1 MSAAAPSNATV
12 RTTLIRILSDTAAS
26 IKQLSDLG
34 TQLTHVGKSY
44 MYLKYVLK
52 NIVQSYDEVD
62 SVIRRSTELYARHD
76 IQLVHAIDQYGKMS
90 AGIIGAVGVFQQLIR
105 TQGMTEASMLRLTQQ
120 ARQLSFVL
128 NKSMEDIGKTMVA
141 VKADLGLTDKQLEK
155 TMNTLGLLSSR
166 TGISIDTLSRFA
178 REGGS
183 VSRAFG
189 GTTEAMVAFTDAMV
203 RATGSEEGAL
213 QMLNKLI
220 EGKKT
225 YGASLA
231 GLDGQLI
238 QFSQLIGKDNV
249 KAMEALNDA
258 VSGLTEEKRRMWLM
272 TGKLTSIEIQYLE
285 NLSKESKAIQESTD
299 VIDGRSSAV
308 RSLSDVYNRVVGGVG
323 AQLKI
328 LGDNVKDFG
337 RSFAV
342 YLAPAISSVL
352 YLLNKFIEVAKS
364 LPEPVRGIL
373 GMVAGV
379 YIATQAISRFA
390 RILGLV
396 SGVSVGLGATSAATA
411 GWFTAVGTA
420 IKGAALALASFTVA
434 ALPYIAVAAVI
445 AAAVAVIVH
454 KLGGLENVL
463 VNVRASWNYFVEGF
477 LEGLGGSTREL
488 YASLEAFKAVIGAAY
503 ELIFGVEKGYTQVE
517 DFTKSFKTLGQ
528 WAAWAFKISLKPL
541 EYLIYYTGLAIAY
554 TLDFADAVSTSYEA
568 VGEFAKRLGSAMYDT
583 LVEKIGE
590 VKQLWNRFMTWL
602 GLSVKDDFSVTNNK
616 QVDGVKDLA
625 RSLEAANEAADKT
638 NKKIIEA
645 KQNLAQS
652 IVPYDVM
659 NQETEDVIVGGVP
672 ASPRSI
678 VVTNRTEV
686 MSKSA
691 QAAAVASTQPITY
704 SNPPEPV
711 TTRQMAD
718 MSQNTTMQP
727 IQIVLDDYVLG
738 QALVNLNRKM
748 RVLGYADADGSLHGI
763 R

>member
-1 MSAAAPSNATV
+1 M
-12 RTTLIRILSDTAAS
+12 
-26 IKQLSDLG
+26 
-34 TQLTHVGKSY
+34 
-44 MYLKYVLK
+44 
-52 NIVQSYDEVD
+52 
-62 SVIRRSTELYARHD
+62 
-76 IQLVHAIDQYGKMS
+76 
-90 AGIIGAVGVFQQLIR
+90 
-105 TQGMTEASMLRLTQQ
+105 
-120 ARQLSFVL
+120 
-128 NKSMEDIGKTMVA
+128 
-141 VKADLGLTDKQLEK
+141 
-155 TMNTLGLLSSR
+155 
-166 TGISIDTLSRFA
+166 
-178 REGGS
+178 
-183 VSRAFG
+183 
-189 GTTEAMVAFTDAMV
+189 
-203 RATGSEEGAL
+203 
-213 QMLNKLI
+213 
-220 EGKKT
+220 
-225 YGASLA
+225 
-231 GLDGQLI
+231 
-238 QFSQLIGKDNV
+238 
-249 KAMEALNDA
+249 
-258 VSGLTEEKRRMWLM
+258 
-272 TGKLTSIEIQYLE
+272 
-285 NLSKESKAIQESTD
+285 
-299 VIDGRSSAV
+299 
-308 RSLSDVYNRVVGGVG
+308 
-323 AQLKI
+323 
-328 LGDNVKDFG
+328 
-337 RSFAV
+337 
-342 YLAPAISSVL
+342 
-352 YLLNKFIEVAKS
+352 
-364 LPEPVRGIL
+364 
-373 GMVAGV
+373 
-379 YIATQAISRFA
+379 
-390 RILGLV
+390 
-396 SGVSVGLGATSAATA
+396 
-411 GWFTAVGTA
+411 
-420 IKGAALALASFTVA
+420 
-434 ALPYIAVAAVI
+434 
-445 AAAVAVIVH
+445 
-454 KLGGLENVL
+454 L